1 MTWTTAGKKQLGIF
15 KSEELSMPPLLGQ
28 QKLEIFLTES
38 SVEHMFLIWGPI
50 PVINAQEEPN
60 VAHQKKPH
68 PSQFLNS
75 SQENYQNLQQN

>member
-1 MTWTTAGKKQLGIF
+1 
-15 KSEELSMPPLLGQ
+15 MPPLLGQ

-50 PVINAQEEPN
+50 PVSNVQEEPN
-60 VAHQKKPH
+60 VAHQQKPH

-75 SQENYQNLQQN
+75 SHENYQNLQQN